1 MHLEDAKFE
10 ELFQMSK
17 KEWEKIPQ
25 WKKNQRKKELD
36 LF

>member
-1 MHLEDAKFE
+1 MHLEDDKFQ

-17 KEWEKIPQ
+17 KEWEKVPQ
-25 WKKNQRKKELD
+25 WKKNQMKKAQD